1 MPRTVAGFTKGEKVV
16 HPLFGGG
23 YISGEETITI
33 TGEEVRCLTIRC
45 VSRDR
50 KVYVPTS
57 SLPHSKIRAPLPDF
71 RRIVEVLLGP
81 PVTLAANF
89 NRRMK
94 DLKEKLDTGETLR
107 IAEIVRD
114 MYRSYHANELSN
126 SDQKL
131 FEKTQDLLV
140 SELALIKNLAYEGA
154 QGLLD
159 ETMVRQRKARKSR
172 AKAATGEAAEAK
184 PAAPPAPTRPTAP
197 RPASHRKPQRNG
209 RAPARAAAAVRS
221 GGSAKRVRAR
231 A

>member
-1 MPRTVAGFTKGEKVV
+1 MPRNTLSYAKNQKVV

-23 YISGEETITI
+23 YISGEETIVI

-50 KVYVPTS
+50 KVYVPKS
-57 SLPHSKIRAPLPDF
+57 SLPFSKIRRPHASLQE
-71 RRIVEVLLGP
+71 IVDVLLGA
-81 PVTLAANF
+81 PVTLATNF

-114 MYRSYHANELSN
+114 MYRSYHSNELSN

-140 SELALIKNLAYEGA
+140 SELALIKDLSYDDA

-172 AKAATGEAAEAK
+172 ARAVTAPPAETEPAK
-184 PAAPPAPTRPTAP
+184 PARPT
-197 RPASHRKPQRNG
+197 SSRNG
-209 RAPARAAAAVRS
+209 SRHPSSRNGSKASRTARV
-221 GGSAKRVRAR
+221 
-231 A
+231 

>member
-1 MPRTVAGFTKGEKVV
+1 MSTTRVSFSKNQKVV

-23 YISGEETITI
+23 YISGEETIAI
-33 TGEEVRCLTIRC
+33 SGEQVRCLTIRC

-50 KVYVPTS
+50 KVYVPKS
-57 SLPHSKIRAPLPDF
+57 SLPYSKIRRPHADF
-71 RRIVEVLLGP
+71 KKIVEVLLGS

-94 DLKEKLDTGETLR
+94 DLKEKLDTGETLQ

-114 MYRSYHANELSN
+114 MYRSYHSNELSN

-140 SELALIKNLAYEGA
+140 SELALIKDLSYDDA

-159 ETMVRQRKARKSR
+159 ETMVKQRKARKSR
-172 AKAATGEAAEAK
+172 AKTNGGEARA
-184 PAAPPAPTRPTAP
+184 PATPTAP
-197 RPASHRKPQRNG
+197 ATRNG
-209 RAPARAAAAVRS
+209 KSTRT
-221 GGSAKRVRAR
+221 
-231 A
+231 

>member
-1 MPRTVAGFTKGEKVV
+1 MPRITGGFLKNQKIV

-33 TGEEVRCLTIRC
+33 SGEPTPCVTIQC
-45 VSRDR
+45 VSRGR
-50 KVYVPTS
+50 KVYVPKAH
-57 SLPHSKIRAPLPDF
+57 LPHSKIRRPHKDF
-71 RRIVEVLLGP
+71 AEIAQVLLGS

-94 DLKEKLDTGETLR
+94 DLKEKLDTGETLQ

-114 MYRSYHANELSN
+114 MYRSYHSNELSN

-140 SELALIKNLAYEGA
+140 SELALIKDLTYDDA

-159 ETMVRQRKARKSR
+159 ETMLKQRKARKSR
-172 AKAATGEAAEAK
+172 ARANGDGSKNGAGKHAALPATSARNGKAA
-184 PAAPPAPTRPTAP
+184 
-197 RPASHRKPQRNG
+197 
-209 RAPARAAAAVRS
+209 RA
-221 GGSAKRVRAR
+221 
-231 A
+231 